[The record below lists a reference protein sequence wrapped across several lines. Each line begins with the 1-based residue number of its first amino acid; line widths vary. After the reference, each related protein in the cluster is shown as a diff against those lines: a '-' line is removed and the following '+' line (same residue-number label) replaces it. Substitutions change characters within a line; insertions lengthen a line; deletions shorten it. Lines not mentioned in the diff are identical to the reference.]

1 MAHYAQATD
10 LLLGLVPVRNDP
22 VAANDLR
29 RALASIGDADFVS
42 KDELLF
48 GRIRLVRYEMR
59 LDRHRKFKR
68 FHMHIQ
74 RKLQ

>member
-1 MAHYAQATD
+1 
-10 LLLGLVPVRNDP
+10 

-48 GRIRLVRYEMR
+48 GWIRLIRYKMR
-59 LDRHRKFKR
+59 LYRHRKFKR

>member
-1 MAHYAQATD
+1 MAHYTQTTD
-10 LLLGLVPVRNDP
+10 LLLGLVPIRNDP
-22 VAANDLR
+22 VATDHLR
-29 RALASIGDADFVS
+29 GSLTRIGDAHFVS